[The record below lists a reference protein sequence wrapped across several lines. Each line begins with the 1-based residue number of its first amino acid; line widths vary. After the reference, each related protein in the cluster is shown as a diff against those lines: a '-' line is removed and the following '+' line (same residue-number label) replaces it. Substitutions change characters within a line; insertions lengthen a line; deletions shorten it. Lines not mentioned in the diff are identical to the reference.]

1 MKRVSSKLVLAAA
14 LAMLACSKDTPTGPQ
29 PGTLSVQLQT
39 PNGGADGAILF
50 TLSGP
55 TTVTNVQASAGDT
68 LWTSDFSGTTTK
80 VVLTGAIGSGVILR
94 FDVPDVSQYG
104 QYLASISQVA
114 SSSDYSLRSLT
125 NYVAFV
131 SK

>member
-29 PGTLSVQLQT
+29 PGTLSVQLQN
-39 PNGGADGAILF
+39 PNSGFDGAILF

-55 TTVTNVQASAGDT
+55 TTVTNVQASNGDT
-68 LWTSDFSGTTTK
+68 LWTGDFSNTTTK
-80 VVLTGAIGSGVILR
+80 VVLTGSIGSGVILR
-94 FDVPDVSQYG
+94 FDVPDINQYG
-104 QYLASISQVA
+104 QYLASNSQVA

-125 NYVAFV
+125 NYVAYV